1 MKRLGFVLSAIAL
14 CSLSLGP
21 GFALADDG
29 AALPSEKEEAV
40 HVYANPDGSVR
51 DGKVEV
57 TLRNANGLPILTDTS
72 SLSDV
77 KPSDESQSFTGDGQ
91 ELTWTAKGEDVS
103 YTGKSDKSI
112 PVSVAVSYTLDGV
125 AVSPSDI
132 SGKTGK
138 VRIRYDFRNDSA
150 FTSGGHDMRTPFT
163 AITALMLDG
172 KAFKNVRVTNGKIV
186 NDGDNVIVVGY
197 AMPGLKESLGSAAED
212 ADVPEYFEVEADVE
226 GFELKSTLTMV
237 SAGLM
242 EDMDLEPARKDDLS
256 STSAGL
262 TEATAALVE
271 SSDGLAE
278 GLGALADGTEG
289 VSGAAWQLNAGAQAA
304 SESLPAL
311 VESIEELDK
320 GAAALAEGAAKLKE
334 GTAPLSESVEQAQK
348 ACQLALTVLATMESS
363 IETVKSNNEAAQAI
377 VAGVMGSSEVPES
390 ARAELAQAVAALQA
404 NDLYLS
410 AVSSPGSA
418 EPALQQLMAAV
429 QQLNENLDP
438 DSAAALSDG
447 AAKLSAGADALAE
460 GLDALSDGT
469 APLVKGVRQLV
480 YGTGE
485 LASGAD
491 ELANGAKEAAAG
503 SNELAKGMHEYS
515 EQAIAEIVD
524 VIDNKVVDLV
534 DRLDALK
541 QAARDYDNF
550 SGKPS
555 GVSSTVRFVI
565 EVDAV

>member
-1 MKRLGFVLSAIAL
+1 
-14 CSLSLGP
+14 
-21 GFALADDG
+21 
-29 AALPSEKEEAV
+29 
-40 HVYANPDGSVR
+40 
-51 DGKVEV
+51 
-57 TLRNANGLPILTDTS
+57 
-72 SLSDV
+72 
-77 KPSDESQSFTGDGQ
+77 
-91 ELTWTAKGEDVS
+91 
-103 YTGKSDKSI
+103 
-112 PVSVAVSYTLDGV
+112 
-125 AVSPSDI
+125 
-132 SGKTGK
+132 
-138 VRIRYDFRNDSA
+138 
-150 FTSGGHDMRTPFT
+150 
-163 AITALMLDG
+163 
-172 KAFKNVRVTNGKIV
+172 
-186 NDGDNVIVVGY
+186 
-197 AMPGLKESLGSAAED
+197 
-212 ADVPEYFEVEADVE
+212 
-226 GFELKSTLTMV
+226 
-237 SAGLM
+237 
-242 EDMDLEPARKDDLS
+242 
-256 STSAGL
+256 
-262 TEATAALVE
+262 
-271 SSDGLAE
+271 
-278 GLGALADGTEG
+278 
-289 VSGAAWQLNAGAQAA
+289 
-304 SESLPAL
+304 
-311 VESIEELDK
+311 
-320 GAAALAEGAAKLKE
+320 
-334 GTAPLSESVEQAQK
+334 
-348 ACQLALTVLATMESS
+348 MESS